1 MPPFRAFTSAALSI
15 AALLFSMIAAGDAVA
30 SEDGPVHVMTD
41 RAKVFRIDAP
51 ADTVIVGN
59 PAIADVTMY
68 DRQTVVVTGKLYG
81 TTNLVILDKNGEP
94 IIDEVITVG
103 SAPSDV
109 VTVMRNTARSS
120 YSCSPVCEPVL
131 RVGDV
136 EASYDATAKQAQ
148 AHTEMSEKAAGLNN

>member
-1 MPPFRAFTSAALSI
+1 MSQIRDLFRAPLLAAFVVVMPLAGVSAEE
-15 AALLFSMIAAGDAVA
+15 AG
-30 SEDGPVHVMTD
+30 VHVMTD

-81 TTNLVILDKNGEP
+81 TTNLVILDKSGEP

-103 SAPSDV
+103 AATGDV
-109 VTVMRNTARSS
+109 VTVQRKLARST
-120 YSCSPVCEPVL
+120 YSCAPSCEPVL
-131 RVGDV
+131 RVGDS
-136 EASYDATAKQAQ
+136 EAGYELLTKQSTQ
-148 AHTEMSEKAAGLNN
+148 RNDISEKAAGASN